1 MISAPNPDAATRPGP
16 VAAVCLDIDD
26 TLLDNAA
33 SSRSGLAA
41 LVGHDAAWPVWRRTT
56 DEHYAR
62 YLAGDVDFDTMLHER
77 TRAFFAEFGEHL
89 TDSEVARRE
98 DQRMCAMQRAWRLFH
113 DVAPCLEWLHA
124 SGYRLAAVTNAPG
137 EYQRKKMAS
146 VGLAGVFDAVIISGE
161 IGVAKPEPGIFAAA
175 CAEFGVPP
183 HQVLHVGDR
192 VDIDAT
198 AAARAGL
205 HGVWL
210 NRSGASA
217 PRHSEVPVIASLD
230 ELPEHLICDY
240 SADETA
246 PARPGTLA
254 ATH

>member
-1 MISAPNPDAATRPGP
+1 M
-16 VAAVCLDIDD
+16 CLDIDD

-77 TRAFFAEFGEHL
+77 TRAFFAEFGELL
-89 TDSEVARRE
+89 TDAEVARRE
-98 DQRMCAMQRAWRLFH
+98 HHRMCAMQRAWRLFH

-137 EYQRKKMAS
+137 GYQRKKMAS
-146 VGLAGVFDAVIISGE
+146 VGLSGVFDAVIISGE
-161 IGVAKPEPGIFAAA
+161 VGVAKPDPAIFEIA
-175 CAEFGVPP
+175 CAELGVPS

-192 VDIDAT
+192 LDVDAT
-198 AAARAGL
+198 AAVRAGL
-205 HGVWL
+205 RGVWL
-210 NRSGASA
+210 DRSGVPA
-217 PRHSEVPVIASLD
+217 PRQTDVPVIAGLD
-230 ELPEHLICDY
+230 ELPEHLVCDY
-240 SADETA
+240 GVEHADPPRSAA
-246 PARPGTLA
+246 LASAR
-254 ATH
+254 